1 MEIVYF
7 ELNNWFPGRDYPDAE
22 PFNSWINTPTYTD
35 TFEDND
41 WCIENKL
48 CVVQTIIDMS
58 LNYCVTATKE
68 WVEANCPEL
77 LTKYT
82 QFLRYPNPEYD
93 NEVYGRFGCTF
104 KEWAEENFGCEC
116 VEDVE

>member
-7 ELNNWFPGRDYPDAE
+7 ELNNWFPRRDYPDAE

-35 TFEDND
+35 AFEDND

-82 QFLRYPNPEYD
+82 RFLRYPNPEYD

-104 KEWAEENFGCEC
+104 KEWSEENFGCEY
-116 VEDVE
+116 VEEEE